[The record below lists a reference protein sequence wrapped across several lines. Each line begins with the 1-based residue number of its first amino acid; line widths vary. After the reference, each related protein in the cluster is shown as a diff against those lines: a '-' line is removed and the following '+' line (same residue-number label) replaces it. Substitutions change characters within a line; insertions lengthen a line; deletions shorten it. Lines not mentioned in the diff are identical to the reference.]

1 MSNITFDLSNSTNYI
16 DESIKIVNEFAGLWK
31 NQSIEI
37 KKDIQNIVFSNHI
50 EYDVK
55 SKTYRTPYENEVLSM
70 MVRVSDKI
78 KTGSK
83 RCKTFKFPSCTQ
95 GGNRTHTPE
104 STGF

>member
-1 MSNITFDLSNSTNYI
+1 MNFLVCG
-16 DESIKIVNEFAGLWK
+16 KK

-37 KKDIQNIVFSNHI
+37 KKDTQNIVFSNHI

-83 RCKTFKFPSCTQ
+83 GVKPLNSRLVLKVGIETLYLGVIVTSTIITKTLIK
-95 GGNRTHTPE
+95 
-104 STGF
+104 

>member
-1 MSNITFDLSNSTNYI
+1 MNFLVCG
-16 DESIKIVNEFAGLWK
+16 KK

-83 RCKTFKFPSCTQ
+83 GVKPLNSRLV
-95 GGNRTHTPE
+95 HTPLQL
-104 STGF
+104 SNLFMQDLDKLRAFTQRLKMVLKAPY